1 MVKKSNQIYVFRLK
15 NKILFAF
22 LGDTD
27 SLFVLFERKSKLE
40 AFDLSY
46 KIVEEITNMNVK
58 PVKLKFEKIYYPS
71 ILLAKKRYVG
81 YMYETPQQVE
91 PVLDVKGN

>member
-1 MVKKSNQIYVFRLK
+1 
-15 NKILFAF
+15 
-22 LGDTD
+22 
-27 SLFVLFERKSKLE
+27 
-40 AFDLSY
+40 
-46 KIVEEITNMNVK
+46 MNVK